1 MGTGRVARAQG
12 PLRRWETDPAEH
24 GCRDRP
30 VTGERNRIVTAGGIK
45 AGRDRSR
52 PTAPLPPLQ
61 LRTRTFARHF
71 NDIPFPDD
79 PVGQLPSPSPQ
90 RSHLG
95 NNCVARAAPGRR
107 EDCRPPSA
115 SPHHGPGPRPVPRS
129 ARCPHDARA
138 MTRTTSRR
146 LVRRAPEG
154 VSSGP
159 WHAPSRRLAPLA
171 ALGRLPSCAVL
182 ACVATVRRSD
192 LSSAR
197 CGRSPGPWESAPP
210 GGTRSTE
217 SLFPLPVRASHG
229 RAQLPARSESRIMTS
244 ASS

>member
-1 MGTGRVARAQG
+1 MGSMGTGRVARAQG

-79 PVGQLPSPSPQ
+79 PVGQLPNPSPQ

-107 EDCRPPSA
+107 EDCRPRPRRRIMA
-115 SPHHGPGPRPVPRS
+115 RGHGQCRG
-129 ARCPHDARA
+129 PHDARA

-217 SLFPLPVRASHG
+217 SLLPLPVRASHG

>member
-1 MGTGRVARAQG
+1 MGSMGTGRVARAQG

-61 LRTRTFARHF
+61 LRTRTFSRHF

-95 NNCVARAAPGRR
+95 NNCVARAAPGHR
-107 EDCRPPSA
+107 EDCRPRPCRRVMA
-115 SPHHGPGPRPVPRS
+115 RGHGKCRG
-129 ARCPHDARA
+129 PHDARTMPARCPRHDPHHVPATRATRTRGRIVRA
-138 MTRTTSRR
+138 MARSVSTTRTTRGAR
-146 LVRRAPEG
+146 TTAVMR
-154 VSSGP
+154 GP
-159 WHAPSRRLAPLA
+159 RMCCHCQ
-171 ALGRLPSCAVL
+171 AL
-182 ACVATVRRSD
+182 
-192 LSSAR
+192 
-197 CGRSPGPWESAPP
+197 
-210 GGTRSTE
+210 
-217 SLFPLPVRASHG
+217 
-229 RAQLPARSESRIMTS
+229 
-244 ASS
+244 

>member
-1 MGTGRVARAQG
+1 MGSIGTGRVARAQG

-95 NNCVARAAPGRR
+95 NNCVARAAPGYR
-107 EDCRPPSA
+107 EDCRPRPRRRVMA
-115 SPHHGPGPRPVPRS
+115 RGHGQCLRS
-129 ARCPHDARA
+129 ARCPRHDPHHVPATRATRARGRIVRA
-138 MTRTTSRR
+138 MARSVSTTRTTRGAR
-146 LVRRAPEG
+146 TTAVMR
-154 VSSGP
+154 GP
-159 WHAPSRRLAPLA
+159 RMCCYCQ
-171 ALGRLPSCAVL
+171 AL
-182 ACVATVRRSD
+182 
-192 LSSAR
+192 
-197 CGRSPGPWESAPP
+197 
-210 GGTRSTE
+210 
-217 SLFPLPVRASHG
+217 
-229 RAQLPARSESRIMTS
+229 
-244 ASS
+244 